1 MLMKIMIEI
10 KKVSSFMNI
19 LIDDRQSVREIEES
33 IIKNIEIAIGE
44 VLKYE
49 KESMDSE
56 ISISFVEKEEIKE
69 LNREYR
75 NIDEVTDVLSFPI
88 EEEFLL
94 TQGPKLLGD
103 VIISVE
109 KAKEQSIEY
118 NHSFE
123 REMVY
128 LTVHSIFHLLGY
140 DHIDEKDK
148 QIMRRK
154 EKDIMNTLNIKCE

>member
-1 MLMKIMIEI
+1 
-10 KKVSSFMNI
+10 MNI

-88 EEEFLL
+88 EDEFLL

>member
-1 MLMKIMIEI
+1 
-10 KKVSSFMNI
+10 MNI
-19 LIDDRQSVREIEES
+19 LIDNRQNFRKIEES

-88 EEEFLL
+88 EEDFLFE
-94 TQGPKLLGD
+94 QGPKLLGD

-109 KAKEQSIEY
+109 KAAEQSIEY

-140 DHIDEKDK
+140 DHIEEEDK
-148 QIMRRK
+148 EIMRKK
-154 EKDIMNTLNIKCE
+154 EKYVMNILNINRE